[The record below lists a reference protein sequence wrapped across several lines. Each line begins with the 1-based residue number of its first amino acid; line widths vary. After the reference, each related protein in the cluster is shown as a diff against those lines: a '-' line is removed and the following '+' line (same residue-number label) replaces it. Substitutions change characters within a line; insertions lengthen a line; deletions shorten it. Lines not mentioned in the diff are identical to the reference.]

1 MKILITTDVFKP
13 VVNGV
18 VTSVLILYEQ
28 LRKQGHDVRIL
39 TLSNNRRSRKE
50 KDVYYI
56 GALPAFLYPN
66 ARMTV
71 RIGHR
76 YIEELISWQP
86 DIIHTQTEFS
96 TYFFA
101 RRIAKKLNIPIVHTY
116 HTMYEDY
123 AHYFIKSRKLGR
135 ICVAAYSRLLLSKTQ
150 AVVTP
155 TQKVQNVLIDYGIK
169 KEMFRIPTGIQLSR
183 FSKPLS
189 DGQRLELK
197 KSLGIGERD
206 CILLSVGRLGKEKN
220 IQELIGFM
228 ARLKE
233 RNNTA
238 KLLIVGDGPYRKELE
253 GEVHELG
260 LKGNV
265 IFTGMVPQDSVPDYY
280 HLGDIFVNA
289 SVSETQGL
297 TYIEAMASGLP
308 LLCRRDECLANV
320 IEQGKN
326 GFMYE
331 NENEFIEYMM
341 KIINDPSFD
350 RQLRINAADKSMEFA
365 AENFSAAIERAYRRV
380 CCEYSPEQMDRTG
393 A

>member
-18 VTSVLILYEQ
+18 VTSVLTLYDQ
-28 LRKQGHDVRIL
+28 LKKQGHDVRIL

-71 RIGHR
+71 RIYHP
-76 YIEELISWQP
+76 YLEELIQWQP
-86 DIIHTQTEFS
+86 EIIHTQTEFS

-135 ICVAAYSRLLLSKTQ
+135 ICVAAYSRILLSKTQ

-155 TQKVQNVLIDYGIK
+155 TQKVQNVLKRYGVK
-169 KEMFRIPTGIQLSR
+169 KEMFRIPTGIQLNR
-183 FSKPLS
+183 FTKQLPDSE
-189 DGQRLELK
+189 RLGLRRALNISEND
-197 KSLGIGERD
+197 S
-206 CILLSVGRLGKEKN
+206 ILLSVGRLGKEKN

-228 ARLKE
+228 VKLTKCDK
-233 RNNTA
+233 NV

-253 GEVHELG
+253 NEVKELG
-260 LKGNV
+260 LEECV
-265 IFTGMVPQDSVPDYY
+265 IFTGMVPQDKVPDYY

-289 SVSETQGL
+289 SRSETQGL

-308 LLCRRDECLANV
+308 LLCRRDECLINV
-320 IEQGKN
+320 IDQGNN

-331 NENEFIEYMM
+331 TEDEFIKYVLSM
-341 KIINDPSFD
+341 IDDPAFRKRL
-350 RQLRINAADKSMEFA
+350 RQNAVDKSMEYT
-365 AENFSAAIERAYRRV
+365 AENFSAAIERTYKRV
-380 CCEYSPEQMDRTG
+380 CCEFCPGQMDRTG

>member
-13 VVNGV
+13 AVNGV

-28 LRKQGHDVRIL
+28 LKKQGHDVRIL
-39 TLSNNRRSRKE
+39 TLSSDRRSRKE

-71 RIGHR
+71 HM
-76 YIEELISWQP
+76 YHPYFSELIEWQP

-123 AHYFIKSRKLGR
+123 AHYFIRNRKLGR
-135 ICVAAYSRLLLSKTQ
+135 ICVAAYSRMLLSKTQ

-155 TQKVQNVLIDYGIK
+155 TQKVQNVLINYGVR
-169 KEMFRIPTGIQLSR
+169 KEMFRIPTGIQLGR
-183 FSKPLS
+183 FSKPLTG
-189 DGQRLELK
+189 DEKLALRKTLN
-197 KSLGIGERD
+197 IGEKD
-206 CILLSVGRLGKEKN
+206 SILLSVGRLGKEKN
-220 IQELIGFM
+220 ISELIRFM
-228 ARLKE
+228 AKLIGQNDKI
-233 RNNTA
+233 

-253 GEVHELG
+253 EEVKELG
-260 LKGNV
+260 LEEYV
-265 IFTGMVPQDSVPDYY
+265 IFTGMVPQDRVPDYY
-280 HLGDIFVNA
+280 HLGDVFVNA

-308 LLCRRDECLANV
+308 LLCRRDDCLVNV
-320 IEQGKN
+320 VDQGKN
-326 GFMYE
+326 GFTYE
-331 NENEFIEYMM
+331 TEAEFIRYVL
-341 KIINDPSFD
+341 KIIDDTDF
-350 RQLRINAADKSMEFA
+350 RKRLRDNAVIKSAEYA
-365 AENFSAAIERAYRRV
+365 AENFSAAIERTYRRV
-380 CCEYSPEQMDRTG
+380 CCEFCSGRMDRTG

>member
-28 LRKQGHDVRIL
+28 LKKQGHDVRIL
-39 TLSNNRRSRKE
+39 TLSNDRRSRKE

-71 RIGHR
+71 RMYHP
-76 YIEELISWQP
+76 YLVELINWRP

-101 RRIAKKLNIPIVHTY
+101 RRLAKKLNIPILHTY

-135 ICVAAYSRLLLSKTQ
+135 ICVAAYSRMLLSKTQ
-150 AVVTP
+150 AVVAP
-155 TQKVQNVLIDYGIK
+155 TQKVQNVLRNYGIK
-169 KEMFRIPTGIQLSR
+169 SEMFRIPTGIQLNR
-183 FSKPLS
+183 FTKPLS
-189 DGQRLELK
+189 DSERLELK
-197 KSLGIGERD
+197 KALNIDEKDST
-206 CILLSVGRLGKEKN
+206 LLSVGRLGKEKN

-228 ARLKE
+228 VRLKE
-233 RNNTA
+233 RNNA
-238 KLLIVGDGPYRKELE
+238 IKLLIVGDGPYRKELE
-253 GEVHELG
+253 SEVKDRG
-260 LKGNV
+260 LEGYV
-265 IFTGMVPQDSVPDYY
+265 IFTGMVPQDKVPDYY

-308 LLCRRDECLANV
+308 LLCRRDECLVNV
-320 IEQGKN
+320 IDQGNN
-326 GFMYE
+326 GFTYE
-331 NENEFIEYMM
+331 NEDEFIEYVLNM
-341 KIINDPSFD
+341 INDPSFS
-350 RQLRINAADKSMEFA
+350 RQLRKNAADKSLEFT
-365 AENFSAAIERAYRRV
+365 AENFSAAIERTYRRV
-380 CCEYSPEQMDRTG
+380 CCEFCPEQMDRTG

>member
-13 VVNGV
+13 AVNGV

-76 YIEELISWQP
+76 YIEELINWQP

-189 DGQRLELK
+189 DEQRLQLK
-197 KSLGIGERD
+197 KLLGIGERD

-233 RNNTA
+233 RNNAA

-253 GEVHELG
+253 SKVYELG
-260 LKGNV
+260 LEGNV
-265 IFTGMVPQDSVPDYY
+265 FFTGMVPQDSVPDYY

-308 LLCRRDECLANV
+308 LLCRRDECLTNV

-331 NENEFIEYMM
+331 NEDEFIEYVL

-350 RQLRINAADKSMEFA
+350 RQLRENAADKSMEFA

-380 CCEYSPEQMDRTG
+380 CFEYYPEQMDKTG

>member
-13 VVNGV
+13 SVNGV
-18 VTSVLILYEQ
+18 VTSVMILYEQ
-28 LRKQGHDVRIL
+28 LKKQGHDVRIL

-50 KDVYYI
+50 RDVYYI
-56 GALPAFLYPN
+56 GALPALLYPDV
-66 ARMTV
+66 RMTV
-71 RIGHR
+71 RIYHP
-76 YIEELISWQP
+76 YLQELINWQP

-123 AHYFIKSRKLGR
+123 AHYFIRNRKLGR

-155 TQKVQNVLIDYGIK
+155 TQKVQNVLKNYGIK

-183 FSKPLS
+183 FAKPLS
-189 DGQRLELK
+189 VNENLALR
-197 KSLGIGERD
+197 KSLDIGEED
-206 CILLSVGRLGKEKN
+206 TILLSVGRLAKEKN
-220 IQELIGFM
+220 ISELIGFM
-228 ARLKE
+228 ENLTKY
-233 RNNTA
+233 NKNV

-253 GEVHELG
+253 DEVKELG
-260 LKGNV
+260 LEKYV
-265 IFTGMVPQDSVPDYY
+265 IFTGMVAQDSVPDYY
-280 HLGDIFVNA
+280 HLGDVYVSA

-308 LLCRRDECLANV
+308 LLCRRDECLLNV
-320 IEQGKN
+320 VDQGNN
-326 GFMYE
+326 GFTYE
-331 NENEFIEYMM
+331 TEAEFTQYVLEIMNNSVFRKRLRENSVRKSAEY
-341 KIINDPSFD
+341 
-350 RQLRINAADKSMEFA
+350 A
-365 AENFSAAIERAYRRV
+365 AENFSAAIESTYRRV
-380 CCEYSPEQMDRTG
+380 CFEFCPGRMNRTG

>member
-28 LRKQGHDVRIL
+28 LKKQGHDVRIL
-39 TLSNNRRSRKE
+39 TLSNDRWSRKE

-76 YIEELISWQP
+76 YIEDIINWQP

-135 ICVAAYSRLLLSKTQ
+135 ICVAAYSRILLSKTQ

-155 TQKVQNVLIDYGIK
+155 TQKVQNVLRNYGVK
-169 KEMFRIPTGIQLSR
+169 KEMFRIPTGIQLGR

-189 DGQRLELK
+189 DEQRLELK
-197 KSLGIGERD
+197 KSLGIDEKD
-206 CILLSVGRLGKEKN
+206 TILLSVGRLGKEKN

-233 RNNTA
+233 RNNTV
-238 KLLIVGDGPYRKELE
+238 KLLIVGGGPYRKELE
-253 GEVHELG
+253 NEVDALG
-260 LKGNV
+260 LGKYV
-265 IFTGMVPQDSVPDYY
+265 IFTGMVPQDRVPDYY

-308 LLCRRDECLANV
+308 LLCRRDECLVNV
-320 IEQGKN
+320 IDQGKN
-326 GFMYE
+326 GFAYE
-331 NENEFIEYMM
+331 NGDEFIEYVLKM
-341 KIINDPSFD
+341 INDPSFS
-350 RQLRINAADKSMEFA
+350 RQLRENAADKSMEFT
-365 AENFSAAIERAYRRV
+365 AENFSAAIERAYKRV
-380 CCEYSPEQMDRTG
+380 CCEFCPEQMDRTG